1 MRSICIVGA
10 VEYTRKEDET
20 VYIIHDDLTM
30 TRNNFYRLIDSIYYS
45 DEIYV
50 ASDSKNKN
58 LVKEVAK
65 TFNKGDKV
73 YER

>member
-10 VEYTRKEDET
+10 VEYTKKEDET